1 MPVALT
7 APGRERLMSDRL
19 SGFPRTWNQSP
30 SPWVSP
36 SKRNMHWRDRSF
48 DKKQRVLPL
57 PDLGSFITGVIFI
70 ADGLTNN
77 AVNAILPQ

>member
-1 MPVALT
+1 MGSRLTYMTVAQ
-7 APGRERLMSDRL
+7 GE
-19 SGFPRTWNQSP
+19 
-30 SPWVSP
+30 VSP